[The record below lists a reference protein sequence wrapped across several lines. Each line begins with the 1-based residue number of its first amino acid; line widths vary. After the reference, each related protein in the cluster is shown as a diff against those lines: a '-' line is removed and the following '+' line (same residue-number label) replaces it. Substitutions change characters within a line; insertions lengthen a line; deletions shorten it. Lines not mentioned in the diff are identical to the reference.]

1 MIEPAPHPAPRWLP
15 SPGGFALWL
24 YAMAFVVIPAVLA
37 YQGFAYVIGIV
48 IFGVGLRPH
57 IVSLARGRHID
68 FGFRWGGEHYRRRI
82 ELKVASEKTVI
93 SITSW
98 LMMLTTLLIVPFL
111 AYVLQYQGR
120 VFYDQVNTHLPAI
133 IERLTALLDA
143 AHARLPTLFPDVET
157 VDAEGWQGV
166 SALLSQVAGDA
177 VADIKAAVK
186 ETSGNILSALGGLL
200 ADWVKLVVAAIIIG
214 TMQASWGKEVKM
226 HRAIISRGIR
236 SEPLRANIL
245 RYGELYQEGVSLF
258 MIGYLEVAV
267 TLSLFF
273 IIAMTVLPLGLSV
286 GAILFM
292 SVVLGFLTAIP
303 KIGGFV
309 AMGVAFLLMIT
320 NLRTGLGW
328 FGWDIVSFGLV
339 ADVLIRTALLM
350 AAAKLMGLL
359 EAYSY
364 TPEIIGERLGLTK
377 MQIIA
382 TVVIWAVGA
391 GFFGM
396 IWGILLSLAFQAALR
411 LSIEVEAAEPLV
423 VDRLA
428 E

>member
-1 MIEPAPHPAPRWLP
+1 MPDLQHPVETPLASRWLP
-15 SPGGFALWL
+15 SPGGFALWI
-24 YAMAFVVIPAVLA
+24 YAFAFVLVPMLLA
-37 YQGFAYVIGIV
+37 YKGFAYVIGIV
-48 IFGVGLRPH
+48 IFAVGLRPH
-57 IVSLARGRHID
+57 IVSLARGRQVN
-68 FGFRWGGEHYRRRI
+68 FGFRWRGKQYRRSI
-82 ELKVASEKTVI
+82 ELKVSSEQTVI
-93 SITSW
+93 SLTST
-98 LMMLTTLLIVPFL
+98 LMLLTTLLIVPFL

-120 VFYDQVNTHLPAI
+120 VFYDQLNTHLPAI
-133 IERLTALLDA
+133 IERVTALLDA
-143 AHARLPTLFPDVET
+143 AHSRLPTLFPDVEN
-157 VDAEGWQGV
+157 VDAEGWQGL
-166 SALLSQVAGDA
+166 SSLLSQVAGDA
-177 VADIKAAVK
+177 VADIKNAIK

-226 HRAIISRGIR
+226 HRGIISRGIK
-236 SEPLRANIL
+236 SEPLRSNIL

-258 MIGYLEVAV
+258 MIGYLEVAA
-267 TLSLFF
+267 TLTLFF
-273 IIAMTVLPLGLSV
+273 MISMLVLPLGLSI

-320 NLRTGLGW
+320 NLKTGLGW
-328 FGWDIVSFGLV
+328 FGWEIVSFGLM
-339 ADVLIRTALLM
+339 ADVLIRTGLLM

-411 LSIEVEAAEPLV
+411 LSLEDEARREV
-423 VDRLA
+423 
-428 E
+428 